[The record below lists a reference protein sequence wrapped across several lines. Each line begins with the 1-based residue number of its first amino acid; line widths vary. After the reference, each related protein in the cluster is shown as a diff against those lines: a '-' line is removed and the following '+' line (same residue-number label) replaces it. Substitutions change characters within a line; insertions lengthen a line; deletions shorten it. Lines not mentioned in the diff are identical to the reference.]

1 VTFLRPNSIVSSTE
15 LLLCLR
21 TTTVLTEVV
30 AAATTKMATAAMITF
45 VASGIPTL
53 AVAAVAIFSAPV
65 AVDVPA
71 DEAAWAAID

>member
-1 VTFLRPNSIVSSTE
+1 VTFLRPDSIAPSAE
-15 LLLCLR
+15 LLLCIR

-30 AAATTKMATAAMITF
+30 ATATAKMATAAMIIF
-45 VASGIPTL
+45 VANGIPTL
-53 AVAAVAIFSAPV
+53 AVAVVAIFSAPV